1 MIGQVFW
8 TVLSGVSVFVIGQL
22 IVKLAI
28 EPIHEYRK
36 LCGEIADAL
45 IFYANVSV
53 RYTNTG
59 MPKELQEEAQR
70 TYRRLAGQLYA
81 RAHVIRLYPVWA
93 FVRLVPRR
101 KDLAQASSSLIG
113 LSNNVFDQSVDGF
126 KAKDKYRDD
135 IKKLLDLETGE

>member
-8 TVLSGVSVFVIGQL
+8 TVLSGVLVFVIGQL
-22 IVKLAI
+22 LVKFAI
-28 EPIHEYRK
+28 EPMHEYRK

-45 IFYANVSV
+45 VFYANVTA
-53 RYTNTG
+53 RYTG
-59 MPKELQEEAQR
+59 IQKELLEEAQR

>member
-8 TVLSGVSVFVIGQL
+8 TVLSGVLVFVIGQL
-22 IVKLAI
+22 LVKFAI
-28 EPIHEYRK
+28 EPMHEYRK

-45 IFYANVSV
+45 VFYANVTA
-53 RYTNTG
+53 RYTG
-59 MPKELQEEAQR
+59 IQKELLEEAQR
-70 TYRRLAGQLYA
+70 TYRRLAGQLCA

-101 KDLAQASSSLIG
+101 KDLAQAASSLIG

-135 IKKLLDLETGE
+135 IKKLLDLEIGE

>member
-8 TVLSGVSVFVIGQL
+8 TVLSGVSVFVFGQL
-22 IVKLAI
+22 IVKFAI

-45 IFYANVSV
+45 VFYANVNV
-53 RYTNTG
+53 RYTGTQ
-59 MPKELQEEAQR
+59 KAVLDEAYR
-70 TYRRLAGQLYA
+70 TYRRLAGQLFA

-93 FVRLVPRR
+93 FMRLVPRR
-101 KDLAQASSSLIG
+101 KELAQASRSLIG
-113 LSNNVFDQSVDGF
+113 LSNNVLDNGADASQ
-126 KAKDKYRDD
+126 AKDKYRDD

>member
-81 RAHVIRLYPVWA
+81 RAHVIRLYPVWS
-93 FVRLVPRR
+93 LVGLAPRR
-101 KDLAQASSSLIG
+101 KDLAKASSNLIG
-113 LSNNVFDQSVDGF
+113 LSNNVFDLSVDASR
-126 KAKDKYRDD
+126 AKSEYRDD
-135 IKKLLDLETGE
+135 IKKFLDLETGE

>member
-1 MIGQVFW
+1 VIGQIFW

-22 IVKLAI
+22 LVKFAI

-45 IFYANVSV
+45 IFYANVSAH
-53 RYTNTG
+53 YTDTG
-59 MPKELQEEAQR
+59 MPKELLDEAQR

-81 RAHVIRLYPVWA
+81 RAHVIRLYPVWSL
-93 FVRLVPRR
+93 VRLVPRR
-101 KDLAQASSSLIG
+101 KDLAKASNNLIG
-113 LSNNVFDQSVDGF
+113 LSNNVFDLSTDAF

-135 IKKLLDLETGE
+135 IKKFLDLETGE

>member
-22 IVKLAI
+22 LVKFAI
-28 EPIHEYRK
+28 EPIHDYRK

-45 IFYANVSV
+45 IFYANVSA
-53 RYTNTG
+53 RYTDTG
-59 MPKELQEEAQR
+59 MSKEMLDEAQC

-81 RAHVIRLYPVWA
+81 RAHVIRLYPIWS

-101 KDLAQASSSLIG
+101 KDLAKASSNLIG
-113 LSNNVFDQSVDGF
+113 LSNNVFDLSND
-126 KAKDKYRDD
+126 ASKDKGKYRDD
-135 IKKLLDLETGE
+135 IRKYLDLETGE

>member
-8 TVLSGVSVFVIGQL
+8 MVLSGVLVFVIGQL
-22 IVKLAI
+22 LVKFAI
-28 EPIHEYRK
+28 EPMHEYRK

-45 IFYANVSV
+45 VFYANVTA
-53 RYTNTG
+53 RYTG
-59 MPKELQEEAQR
+59 IQKELLEEAQC